1 MPLFECVVRLVEY
14 YIDATKDTVEGSSG
28 EEDTKWSKDSQLR
41 HKGQVW
47 VDARGRMYSHVL
59 LRAPLYKK
67 QQLPSLQHLARLAI
81 NRSLK
86 AAGAQQ
92 FSSRNPCSAVLPT
105 SQLRLPTLLTDYL
118 KEYPYSH

>member
-1 MPLFECVVRLVEY
+1 LVEY
-14 YIDATKDTVEGSSG
+14 YIDATKDTAQASGG
-28 EEDTKWSKDSQLR
+28 EEEDAKRNKDNHLR

-81 NRSLK
+81 NRSMK

-92 FSSRNPCSAVLPT
+92 FSSSPCSAALPT
-105 SQLRLPTLLTDYL
+105 SQLPLPTLLTDYL
-118 KEYPYSH
+118 REYPYSH

>member
-14 YIDATKDTVEGSSG
+14 YIDATKDTVQASVG
-28 EEDTKWSKDSQLR
+28 EADTKRNKDSQLS

-86 AAGAQQ
+86 AAGAQH
-92 FSSRNPCSAVLPT
+92 FFSRNPSSAVLPT
-105 SQLRLPTLLTDYL
+105 SRLPLPTLLTDYL
-118 KEYPYSH
+118 REYPYSH